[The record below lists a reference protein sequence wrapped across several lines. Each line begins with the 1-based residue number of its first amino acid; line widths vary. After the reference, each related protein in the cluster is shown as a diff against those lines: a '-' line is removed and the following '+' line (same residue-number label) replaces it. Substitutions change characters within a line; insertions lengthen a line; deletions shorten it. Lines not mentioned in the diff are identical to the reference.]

1 MLEIFIIISPKIISS
16 VFIWEVKLDISF
28 SSFSLVFSKFSP
40 VKKKK
45 NYTKLL
51 FRCHLVPAN
60 PFKTFKYSTL
70 FLIIS
75 SPRD

>member
-16 VFIWEVKLDISF
+16 VFLWQVKLDISF

-40 VKKKK
+40 VKKK

-51 FRCHLVPAN
+51 FRRHLVPAN

-70 FLIIS
+70 FLILS

>member
-1 MLEIFIIISPKIISS
+1 MWEIFIIISPKIISS
-16 VFIWEVKLDISF
+16 VFLWEVKLDISF

-40 VKKKK
+40 VKK